1 MGKKLS
7 NTENFKKIILIGL
20 ENSGKTSISLS
31 LTGKKG
37 LQSFL
42 ELKPTKGVKTVNFEA
57 LDTNFV
63 IWDLGG
69 QEKFREHY
77 IQDHKKIFAGT
88 SKIIYVIDIQDQNKY
103 ILALEYLKKIIG
115 LIKKDLENVEF
126 NVFLHKYDPDLDIT
140 HPDLNP
146 KQINELITK
155 INAVIPEDLPFKISK
170 SSIYAVFEKSDL

>member
-69 QEKFREHY
+69 QEKFREQY
-77 IQDHKKIFAGT
+77 IQDYKKIFAGT
-88 SKIIYVIDIQDQNKY
+88 SKIKNVIR
-103 ILALEYLKKIIG
+103 LV
-115 LIKKDLENVEF
+115 KKDLTNVEF